1 MVNNGK
7 KSISGLIKELKN
19 EFYRIT
25 FLDREKTKKQTIAVV
40 ISSVILAVIIAIFDY
55 LFKNGLDILVKL

>member
-25 FLDREKTKKQTIAVV
+25 FLDREK
-40 ISSVILAVIIAIFDY
+40 
-55 LFKNGLDILVKL
+55 N

>member
-7 KSISGLIKELKN
+7 KSISSLIKELKN